1 VSAMSLNPADFD
13 YLRQLVRKDSGIVLD
28 QGKEY
33 LVETRLAPV
42 ARECGIAD
50 VAAIVQILRAKPND
64 PLRARVM
71 DAMTTNETSFF
82 RDVHPF
88 EALRTQVLPQLIQAR
103 AREKRLSVWCAAA
116 STGQEPYTIAMILRD
131 LLGPNHDWR
140 LDITGT
146 DLSVEVLEK
155 ARAGRF
161 SQLEVNRGLPAPLL
175 IKWFER
181 QGSDWVIKPEVRS
194 MVQFRQMN
202 LIEPWPA
209 LGQFDLVFIRN
220 VLIYFDV
227 DTKREILRRCRGVL
241 RADGYLFLGA
251 AETTLNLDVEFD
263 RMAVGKTSCYV
274 VRGPNGAR
282 ALART

>member
-1 VSAMSLNPADFD
+1 
-13 YLRQLVRKDSGIVLD
+13 
-28 QGKEY
+28 
-33 LVETRLAPV
+33 
-42 ARECGIAD
+42 
-50 VAAIVQILRAKPND
+50 VQILRARPND

-103 AREKRLSVWCAAA
+103 GREKRLSVWCAAS

-140 LDITGT
+140 LDIVGT

-175 IKWFER
+175 VKWFER
-181 QGSDWVIKPEVRS
+181 HGSDWLIKPEVRA

-202 LIEPWPA
+202 LIEAWPNM
-209 LGQFDLVFIRN
+209 GQFDLVFIRN

-227 DTKREILRRCRGVL
+227 DTKRDILRRCRGVL
-241 RADGYLFLGA
+241 RPDGYLFLGA

-274 VRGPNGAR
+274 VRGANGAR